1 MNNELIVAL
10 FSLAGTLV
18 GSLGGIL
25 AASKLTNHR
34 IEQLEKKVDAYN
46 QVKDRMLLA
55 ERDIKAAFTR
65 IDEMRNEIHAHHPIK
80 D

>member
-1 MNNELIVAL
+1 MFMTQSIIVSIL
-10 FSLAGTLV
+10 SLLGTAV
-18 GSLGGIL
+18 GAFGGFR
-25 AASKLTNHR
+25 LTAYR

-55 ERDIKAAFTR
+55 ERDIQAAFKR